1 MCNEKRCANLHCFE
15 CPATNLFRKG
25 HMQEKLFQTCFERTY
40 EQHAYLENK
49 NRFPS
54 TLNRSKK
61 AYHYT
66 IDWAVDYSM
75 PDLPYSNLSKL

>member
-1 MCNEKRCANLHCFE
+1 MCNDKRCANLHCFE

-40 EQHAYLENK
+40 ERHAYLDNK
-49 NRFPS
+49 DRFPS
-54 TLNRSKK
+54 SLNRSKK

-66 IDWAVDYSM
+66 TDWEVYYTM
-75 PDLPYSNLSKL
+75 PDLPYLDNP